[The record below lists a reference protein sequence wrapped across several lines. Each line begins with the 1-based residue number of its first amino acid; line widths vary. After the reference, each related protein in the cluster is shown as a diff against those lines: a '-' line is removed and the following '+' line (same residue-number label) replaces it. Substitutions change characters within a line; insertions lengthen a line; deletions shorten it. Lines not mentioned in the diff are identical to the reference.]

1 MSRLLSLKC
10 IHGGEPLGRNMCTY
24 HEVDLFA
31 RVPLLDV
38 HHGILNAIKIEVQ
51 RTGGLERAC
60 PMPAPILGNKNSLIQ
75 RGVDFSAHIFDS
87 GTYT

>member
-1 MSRLLSLKC
+1 MEDNARYAWRRAQTR
-10 IHGGEPLGRNMCTY
+10 EMCTY
-24 HEVDLFA
+24 HEVDLLA

-60 PMPAPILGNKNSLIQ
+60 PMSAPILTVGE
-75 RGVDFSAHIFDS
+75 AA
-87 GTYT
+87 